1 MFVQQKR
8 DIYSLEKRLL
18 SKMISEKDRVKIK
31 KNKIII
37 NIIETASSVDDDQN
51 GQLIDVLNDNLCRA
65 SREQWQ
71 GTAGHTDVSVHD
83 QQVQS
88 HTPKTH

>member
-1 MFVQQKR
+1 M
-8 DIYSLEKRLL
+8 
-18 SKMISEKDRVKIK
+18 
-31 KNKIII
+31 
-37 NIIETASSVDDDQN
+37 ETASSVDQN
-51 GQLIDVLNDNLCRA
+51 GHLIDVLNYNLWRA

-88 HTPKTH
+88 HTPQTH